1 MKIWHMGALKYENFK
16 DSKFAF
22 NVVFIYYV
30 LSFVHWWLEN
40 GESHHED
47 KKQVGYNK
55 LLVEIS
61 N

>member
-1 MKIWHMGALKYENFK
+1 MGALKLEIFK
-16 DSKFAF
+16 DQKFAF

-40 GESHHED
+40 GERHHED

-55 LLVEIS
+55 LLVEI
-61 N
+61 